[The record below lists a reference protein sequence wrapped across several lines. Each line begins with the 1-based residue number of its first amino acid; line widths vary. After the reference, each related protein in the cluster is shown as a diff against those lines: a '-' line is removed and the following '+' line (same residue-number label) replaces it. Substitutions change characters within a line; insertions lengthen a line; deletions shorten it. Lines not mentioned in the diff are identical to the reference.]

1 MRYTRYIP
9 KQPDMSVNTEVKCTL
24 AKLLA
29 TENLHVEHRKISTAY
44 FDVDRRVLA
53 LPIWKDVT
61 GDVYDLLVGH
71 EVGHALYTPNEDY
84 RDAPKDYVNVIE
96 DARVERKMKVTYPGL
111 RKSFFD
117 GYQELNGKDFFEIS
131 KRDVSKMNLIDRI
144 NLHYKVGNLTAI
156 CFTDE
161 EWVWVDRVA
170 NTVTFED
177 VVTLAEELYAYV
189 QQKAE
194 ETPDLPPPPQSN
206 NSGNSSE
213 DKEFSPQSSDGQS
226 ESSDSDGDSDSDSGN
241 SEDDLDDLS
250 DPTGGDALDES
261 VTERAWNQNQ
271 NLLVDDDAKEWV
283 YLDLPKVDLDKIV
296 VPYNVILHNM
306 QEWFSGGTVDDEI
319 RSYYVNSLEK
329 TVGVYNQ
336 YKRDAQA
343 SVNYL
348 VKQFEMKKSADEYA
362 RSSVSKTGVIDTNS
376 LYKYK
381 LTEDIFKRSTS
392 NPVGKNHGLVFMLD
406 WSGSMSNC
414 LMDTIKQ
421 LYNLV
426 WFCRKVQIPF
436 EVYAFQS
443 SINNRDGDSYGNN
456 HKVAVNN
463 LGLAKDFRLL
473 QLFTSKMKK
482 QQLDEQMKYIWAQ
495 CWGMASSYFVRHGYL
510 REYSLGGTPLA
521 EAVMC
526 TRDIVKQFTKVN
538 NVQRVNVVALT
549 DGEANPLFYTK
560 ERLTTRYGEEY
571 WHTNLLC
578 HNLNK
583 VFILRD
589 PVTKYQRRIDPSP
602 YMTTREIVSF
612 YREITDYNWIGFRL
626 CSKRDANGMIS
637 MFTENHS
644 DYHTSWSKKRFVEIH
659 NLCGFTVQYIM
670 PNQNI
675 GSGTADLNVTQ
686 KGEVATKAEL
696 TRAFRKHMGSKMT
709 NKTILNKFV
718 EMIA

>member
-1 MRYTRYIP
+1 MT
-9 KQPDMSVNTEVKCTL
+9 VNTEVKGTL

-44 FDVDRRVLA
+44 FDTERRVLA
-53 LPIWKDVT
+53 LPIWKNVT

-111 RKSFFD
+111 RKSFYD
-117 GYQELNGKDFFEIS
+117 GYQELNNKDFFEIS

-144 NLHYKVGNLTAI
+144 NLHYKVGNLTDI
-156 CFTDE
+156 CFSE
-161 EWVWVDRVA
+161 HEQVWVDRVA

-189 QQKAE
+189 QEKAD

-206 NSGNSSE
+206 NSGNGSE
-213 DKEFSPQSSDGQS
+213 DQEFSPQSSDDKP
-226 ESSDSDGDSDSDSGN
+226 ESSDSDSDSDSDSGD
-241 SEDDLDDLS
+241 SENDLDDLS

-296 VPYNVILHNM
+296 VPFNVIHHNLN
-306 QEWFSGGTVDDEI
+306 QWFNGRDIDKDNED
-319 RSYYVNSLEK
+319 YYIQSLEK
-329 TVGVYNQ
+329 TADVYNQ

-362 RSSVSKTGVIDTNS
+362 RSTVSKTGVIDTNS
-376 LYKYK
+376 LFKYK

-392 NPVGKNHGLVFMLD
+392 NPIGKNHGLIFMLD

-443 SINNRDGDSYGNN
+443 SISSRRGDGQSYGHN
-456 HKVAVNN
+456 HKIAINN

-473 QLFTSKMKK
+473 QLFTSKMKR
-482 QQLDEQMKYIWAQ
+482 QQLDEQMKLVWTQ
-495 CWGMASSYFVRHGYL
+495 CYGMSSVYYVRHGFL
-510 REYSLGGTPLA
+510 SEYSLGGTPLA
-521 EAVMC
+521 EAVIC
-526 TRDIVKQFTKVN
+526 TRDIVKNFTKTN
-538 NVQRVNVVALT
+538 NIQRVNVVALT

-560 ERLTTRYGEEY
+560 EKMTTRYNEEY

-589 PVTKYQRRIDPSP
+589 PVTKYQRKIDPNP
-602 YMTTREIVSF
+602 YMTTKEIVSF

-626 CSKRDANGMIS
+626 CNKKDANNMIS
-637 MFTENHS
+637 TFTGNS
-644 DYHTSWSKKRFVEIH
+644 ADYHTSWSKNRFVEIH

-675 GSGTADLNVTQ
+675 GSGTADLNVRP